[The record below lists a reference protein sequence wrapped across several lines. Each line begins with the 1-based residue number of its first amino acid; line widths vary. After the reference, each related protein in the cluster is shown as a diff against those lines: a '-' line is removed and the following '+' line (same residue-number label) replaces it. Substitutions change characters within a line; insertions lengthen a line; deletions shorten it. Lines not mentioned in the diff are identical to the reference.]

1 MLPSRI
7 LSVSIARPFRTV
19 YEFVVEPR
27 NFTQWA
33 TTVDSEIIQLN
44 DTDWVA
50 EFPEIGRRVIRF
62 TPRNPYGVLDYRAFS
77 EGGLPGPL
85 TPVRLYPNG
94 EGADLTLTRF
104 RGERISQEQFESECV
119 WMLSDLTRLK
129 TLLEG

>member
-7 LSVSIARPFRTV
+7 LSVSIERPYRVV
-19 YEFVVEPR
+19 YEFVVDPR

-33 TTVDSEIIQLN
+33 TTVDSEIIQIN
-44 DTDWVA
+44 ETDWLA
-50 EFPEIGRRVIRF
+50 EFPEIGRRVARF
-62 TPRNPYGVLDYRAFS
+62 TPRNPYGVLDYRVFR
-77 EGGLPGPL
+77 EGQLPGPL

-104 RGERISQEQFESECV
+104 KAERVTQEQFESECV

-129 TLLEG
+129 ATLEG

>member
-19 YEFVVEPR
+19 YEFVVDPR

-44 DTDWVA
+44 ETDWVA
-50 EFPEIGRRVIRF
+50 EIPEIGRRVIRF
-62 TPRNPYGVLDYRAFS
+62 TPRNPYGVLDYRAFR
-77 EGGLPGPL
+77 EGELPGPV
-85 TPVRLYPNG
+85 TPARLYPNG
-94 EGADLTLTRF
+94 DGADLTLTRF
-104 RGERISQEQFESECV
+104 KPEGVTQERFESECV
-119 WMLSDLTRLK
+119 WMLSDLMRLK